1 MPEIRHSPHNY
12 GGATVIPMK
21 TDKSDILTC
30 LRNSADYV
38 SGQQLCDRLGVSR
51 TAVWKVINQLK
62 EEGYQIE
69 SVPSRGY
76 RLVESPADAYSES
89 EIVSRLHTKWAGQ
102 RLVFF
107 ESTGSTNPDAKGF
120 AEEGAPHGTTVV
132 ADRQTAGRGRRGRS
146 WESPAGK
153 SIYFTIVIRPSFAPD
168 KASMITLVMALSV
181 AEAIHEVT
189 GLNTGI
195 KWPNDIV
202 VNGKKV
208 VGILTEMSM
217 TPEMNEIQFL
227 VAGVGVNVN
236 QEGAEAFPEELRKT
250 ATSLKMESG
259 QSIDRAKLLARILER
274 FEEDYDVFGQALTLS
289 ALKERYESRLV
300 GRNAVVRVLDPAGE
314 YTGISR
320 GVTDT
325 GELIVERE
333 NGERTLVY
341 AGEVSVRGLYGY
353 AE

>member
-1 MPEIRHSPHNY
+1 
-12 GGATVIPMK
+12 MK

-30 LRNSADYV
+30 LRNSDDYV
-38 SGQQLCDRLGVSR
+38 SGQQLCERLGVSR

-62 EEGYQIE
+62 EEGYRIE
-69 SVPSRGY
+69 SIPSRGY
-76 RLVESPADAYSES
+76 RLVETPADVYSGS
-89 EIVSRLHTKWAGQ
+89 EIASRLHTKWAGQ
-102 RLVFF
+102 KLCFF
-107 ESTGSTNPDAKGF
+107 ESTGSTNPDAKRF

-146 WESPAGK
+146 WESPAGT
-153 SIYFTIVIRPSFAPD
+153 SIYFTIVIRPTFAPD

-181 AEAIHEVT
+181 AEAIQEAT
-189 GLNTGI
+189 GLDTGI

-236 QEGAEAFPEELRKT
+236 QESHGDFPEEIRGM
-250 ATSLKMESG
+250 ATSLRIESG
-259 QSIDRAKLLARILER
+259 RQTDRAALLERILAR
-274 FEEDYDVFGQALTLS
+274 FETDYETFESTLDLS
-289 ALKERYESRLV
+289 GLQTRYEARLV
-300 GRNAVVRVLDPAGE
+300 GRNAAVRVLDPAGE

-320 GVTDT
+320 GITDT

-333 NGERTLVY
+333 DGERTLVY

-353 AE
+353 V

>member
-1 MPEIRHSPHNY
+1 M
-12 GGATVIPMK
+12 GVTVKFMK

-30 LRNSADYV
+30 LRNSGDYV

-62 EEGYQIE
+62 EEGYRIE

-76 RLVESPADAYSES
+76 RLVESPADVYSES
-89 EIVSRLHTKWAGQ
+89 EIASRVHTKWAGK

-107 ESTGSTNPDAKGF
+107 ESTGSTNPDAKRY

-146 WESPAGK
+146 WESPAGR
-153 SIYFTIVIRPSFAPD
+153 SIYFTIVIRPAFAPD
-168 KASMITLVMALSV
+168 KASMVTLVMALSV

-189 GLNTGI
+189 GLDTGI

-236 QEGAEAFPEELRKT
+236 QESGEEFPEGLRGT

-259 QSIDRAKLLARILER
+259 QQFDRAGLLARILEQ
-274 FEEDYDVFGQALTLS
+274 FEQDYETFERTVNLS
-289 ALKERYESRLV
+289 GLRARYESRLV
-300 GRNAVVRVLDPAGE
+300 GRNAAVRVLDPAGE

-320 GVTDT
+320 GITET
-325 GELIVERE
+325 GELVVERE
-333 NGERTLVY
+333 TGETVLVY

-353 AE
+353 V

>member
-1 MPEIRHSPHNY
+1 MRHSPHDH
-12 GGATVIPMK
+12 GGVKDKFMK

-30 LRNSADYV
+30 LRNSEDYV

-51 TAVWKVINQLK
+51 TAVWKVVNQLK
-62 EEGYQIE
+62 EEGYRIE

-76 RLVESPADAYSES
+76 HLVESPADAYSES
-89 EIVSRLHTKWAGQ
+89 EIASRLQTKWAGR
-102 RLVFF
+102 RLIFF
-107 ESTGSTNPDAKGF
+107 ESTGSTNSDAKRF
-120 AEEGAPHGTTVV
+120 AEEGAPHGTTVA

-153 SIYFTIVIRPSFAPD
+153 SIYFTIVIRPAFAPD

-189 GLNTGI
+189 GLHTAI

-236 QEGAEAFPEELRKT
+236 QESVEEFPQELRET
-250 ATSLKMESG
+250 ATSLKIESG
-259 QSIDRAKLLARILER
+259 RQIDRAELLAGILAR
-274 FEEDYDVFGQALTLS
+274 FEEDYETFEQALTLS
-289 ALKERYESRLV
+289 ALKGRYESRLI

-320 GVTDT
+320 GITDT
-325 GELIVERE
+325 GELVVERE

-353 AE
+353 V

>member
-1 MPEIRHSPHNY
+1 M
-12 GGATVIPMK
+12 
-21 TDKSDILTC
+21 
-30 LRNSADYV
+30 

-51 TAVWKVINQLK
+51 TAVWKVMKQLK

-76 RLVESPADAYSES
+76 RLVESPVDVYSES
-89 EIVSRLHTKWAGQ
+89 EIASRLQTKWAGR

-107 ESTGSTNPDAKGF
+107 ESTGSTNPDAKRF

-146 WESPAGK
+146 WEPPARR
-153 SIYFTIVIRPSFAPD
+153 SIYFPSIVRPAFVPD

-181 AEAIHEVT
+181 AEAIQEVT
-189 GLNTGI
+189 GLPTGI

-236 QEGAEAFPEELRKT
+236 QESLEEFPEELRGT
-250 ATSLKMESG
+250 ATSLKIESG
-259 QSIDRAKLLARILER
+259 RQFDRAALLAEILAR
-274 FEEDYDVFGQALTLS
+274 FEESYETFERTVDLS
-289 ALKERYESRLV
+289 GLRARYESRLV

-320 GVTDT
+320 GITET
-325 GELIVERE
+325 GELIVEKE
-333 NGERTLVY
+333 SGERTLVY

-353 AE
+353 V

>member
-1 MPEIRHSPHNY
+1 M
-12 GGATVIPMK
+12 
-21 TDKSDILTC
+21 
-30 LRNSADYV
+30 
-38 SGQQLCDRLGVSR
+38 SGQQLCERLGVSR

-62 EEGYQIE
+62 EEGYRIE

-89 EIVSRLHTKWAGQ
+89 EITSRLHTRWAGQ
-102 RLVFF
+102 RLIFF
-107 ESTGSTNPDAKGF
+107 ESTGSTNPDAKRL

-146 WESPAGK
+146 WESPAGT
-153 SIYFTIVIRPSFAPD
+153 SIYFTIVIRPRFVPD

-181 AEAIHEVT
+181 AEAIHELT
-189 GLNTGI
+189 GLHTGI

-236 QEGAEAFPEELRKT
+236 QGRAEEFPEELRGT
-250 ATSLKMESG
+250 ATSLKIESG
-259 QSIDRAKLLARILER
+259 RQFDRPELLAEILSR
-274 FEEDYDVFGQALTLS
+274 FEEDYETFERTLDLS
-289 ALKERYESRLV
+289 GLQTRYEARLI

-320 GVTDT
+320 GITDT
-325 GELIVERE
+325 GELIVEKE
-333 NGERTLVY
+333 TGETVLVY

-353 AE
+353 VQSEKN

>member
-1 MPEIRHSPHNY
+1 MGVTDKS
-12 GGATVIPMK
+12 MK

-51 TAVWKVINQLK
+51 TAVWKVISQLRD
-62 EEGYQIE
+62 EGYRIE

-76 RLVESPADAYSES
+76 RLVESPAGMYSES
-89 EIVSRLHTKWAGQ
+89 EIASRLHTKWAGR
-102 RLVFF
+102 RLLFF
-107 ESTGSTNPDAKGF
+107 ESTGSTNPDAKRF

-146 WESPAGK
+146 WESPAGS
-153 SIYFTIVIRPSFAPD
+153 SIYFTVVLRPAFAPD
-168 KASMITLVMALSV
+168 KASMVTLVTALSV

-189 GLNTGI
+189 GLDTGI

-217 TPEMNEIQFL
+217 TPEMNEMQFL

-236 QEGAEAFPEELRKT
+236 QESTAEFPEEIRQT
-250 ATSLKMESG
+250 ATSLKIESG
-259 QSIDRAKLLARILER
+259 KEFDRAELLARILAG
-274 FEEDYDVFGQALTLS
+274 FEADYEIFEKELTLS
-289 ALKERYESRLV
+289 ALKERYEARLV
-300 GRNAVVRVLDPAGE
+300 GRNAAVRVLDPAGE

-320 GVTDT
+320 GITDT
-325 GELIVERE
+325 GELVVEKE
-333 NGERTLVY
+333 TGETVFVY
-341 AGEVSVRGLYGY
+341 AGEVAVRGLYGY
-353 AE
+353 V

>member
-1 MPEIRHSPHNY
+1 M
-12 GGATVIPMK
+12 
-21 TDKSDILTC
+21 
-30 LRNSADYV
+30 

-51 TAVWKVINQLK
+51 TAVWKVMKQLK

-76 RLVESPADAYSES
+76 RLVESPVDVYSES
-89 EIVSRLHTKWAGQ
+89 EIASRLQTKWAGR

-107 ESTGSTNPDAKGF
+107 ESTGSTNPDAKRF

-132 ADRQTAGRGRRGRS
+132 AYRQTAGRGRRGRS
-146 WESPAGK
+146 WESPAGR
-153 SIYFTIVIRPSFAPD
+153 SIYFTSIVRPAFVPD

-181 AEAIHEVT
+181 AEAIQEVT
-189 GLNTGI
+189 GLPTGI

-236 QEGAEAFPEELRKT
+236 QESLEEFPEELRGT
-250 ATSLKMESG
+250 ATSLKIESG
-259 QSIDRAKLLARILER
+259 RQFDRAALLAEILAR
-274 FEEDYDVFGQALTLS
+274 FEESYETFERTVDLS
-289 ALKERYESRLV
+289 GLRARYESRLV

-320 GVTDT
+320 GITET
-325 GELIVERE
+325 GELIVEKE
-333 NGERTLVY
+333 SGERTLVY

-353 AE
+353 V

>member
-1 MPEIRHSPHNY
+1 
-12 GGATVIPMK
+12 MK
-21 TDKSDILTC
+21 TSRADILSC
-30 LRNSADYV
+30 LRSGEDYV

-76 RLVESPADAYSES
+76 RLVESPADVYSES
-89 EIVSRLHTKWAGQ
+89 EIASRLCTKWAGK
-102 RLVFF
+102 RLIFF
-107 ESTGSTNPDAKGF
+107 ASTGSTNPDAKRF

-146 WESPAGK
+146 WESPAGR
-153 SIYFTIVIRPSFAPD
+153 SIYFTIVVRPTFIPD
-168 KASMITLVMALSV
+168 QASMITLVMALSV

-189 GLNTGI
+189 GLQTGI

-236 QEGAEAFPEELRKT
+236 QEGVEEFPEELRGT
-250 ATSLKMESG
+250 ATSLKIESG
-259 QSIDRAKLLARILER
+259 RQIDRVELLTKILAR
-274 FEEDYDVFGQALTLS
+274 FEEDYETFERTVNLS
-289 ALKERYESRLV
+289 GLRARYESRLV
-300 GRNAVVRVLDPAGE
+300 GRDAWVRVLDPAGE

-320 GVTDT
+320 GITET
-325 GELIVERE
+325 GELIVEKE
-333 NGERTLVY
+333 TGETVLVY

-353 AE
+353 V

>member
-1 MPEIRHSPHNY
+1 
-12 GGATVIPMK
+12 MK
-21 TDKSDILTC
+21 TDRSDILTC

-89 EIVSRLHTKWAGQ
+89 EIASRLRTKWAG
-102 RLVFF
+102 RKLIFF
-107 ESTGSTNPDAKGF
+107 ESTGSTNPDAKRF
-120 AEEGAPHGTTVV
+120 AEEGMPHGTTVV

-153 SIYFTIVIRPSFAPD
+153 SIYFTIVIRPSFAPE
-168 KASMITLVMALSV
+168 KAPMVTLVMALSV

-189 GLNTGI
+189 GLDTGI

-236 QEGAEAFPEELRKT
+236 QDGPEDFPEKLRET
-250 ATSLKMESG
+250 ATSLKIESG
-259 QSIDRAKLLARILER
+259 RQFDRAGLLAQILVR
-274 FEEDYDVFGQALTLS
+274 FEADYETFERALTLS
-289 ALKERYESRLV
+289 ALRERYEAHLI
-300 GRNAVVRVLDPAGE
+300 GRDAAVRVLDPAGE

-320 GVTDT
+320 GITDT
-325 GELIVERE
+325 GELLVERE
-333 NGERTLVY
+333 AGETVLVY

-353 AE
+353 V

>member
-1 MPEIRHSPHNY
+1 M
-12 GGATVIPMK
+12 
-21 TDKSDILTC
+21 
-30 LRNSADYV
+30 

-51 TAVWKVINQLK
+51 TAVWKVMKQLK

-76 RLVESPADAYSES
+76 RLVESPADVYSES
-89 EIVSRLHTKWAGQ
+89 EIASRLQTKWAGR

-107 ESTGSTNPDAKGF
+107 ESTGSTNPDAKRF

-146 WESPAGK
+146 WESPAGR
-153 SIYFTIVIRPSFAPD
+153 SIYFTSIVRPAFVPD

-181 AEAIHEVT
+181 AEAIQEVT
-189 GLNTGI
+189 GLPTGI

-236 QEGAEAFPEELRKT
+236 QESLEEFPEELRGT
-250 ATSLKMESG
+250 ATSLKIESG
-259 QSIDRAKLLARILER
+259 RQFNRAALLAEILAR
-274 FEEDYDVFGQALTLS
+274 FEESYETFERTVDLS
-289 ALKERYESRLV
+289 GLRARYESRLV

-320 GVTDT
+320 GITET
-325 GELIVERE
+325 GELIVEKE
-333 NGERTLVY
+333 SGERTLVY

-353 AE
+353 V

>member
-1 MPEIRHSPHNY
+1 
-12 GGATVIPMK
+12 MK
-21 TDKSDILTC
+21 TDRSDILTC
-30 LRNSADYV
+30 LRSSEDYV

-51 TAVWKVINQLK
+51 TAVWKVIKQLK
-62 EEGYQIE
+62 EEGYLIE

-76 RLVESPADAYSES
+76 RLVESPADVYSKS
-89 EIVSRLHTKWAGQ
+89 EIASRLHTKWAGQ
-102 RLVFF
+102 NLIFF
-107 ESTGSTNPDAKGF
+107 ESTGSTNPDAKRF

-146 WESPAGK
+146 WESPAGS
-153 SIYFTIVIRPSFAPD
+153 SIYFTVVIRPTFAPE

-181 AEAIHEVT
+181 AEAIHAAT
-189 GLNTGI
+189 GLETGI

-236 QEGAEAFPEELRKT
+236 HSGPEDFPEEIRQT
-250 ATSLKMESG
+250 ATSLRIESG
-259 QSIDRAKLLARILER
+259 RRIDRAALLEQILARFEADYEIFER
-274 FEEDYDVFGQALTLS
+274 SCSLS
-289 ALKERYESRLV
+289 ELKTRYESRLV
-300 GRNAVVRVLDPAGE
+300 GRDTTVRVLDPAGE

-320 GVTDT
+320 GITET
-325 GELIVERE
+325 GELAVEKE
-333 NGERTLVY
+333 TGETVLVY

-353 AE
+353 V

>member
-1 MPEIRHSPHNY
+1 M
-12 GGATVIPMK
+12 
-21 TDKSDILTC
+21 
-30 LRNSADYV
+30 

-76 RLVESPADAYSES
+76 RLAEAPADAYSES
-89 EIVSRLHTKWAGQ
+89 EIVSRLHTKWAGK
-102 RLVFF
+102 RLIFF
-107 ESTGSTNPDAKGF
+107 ESTGSTNPDAKRF

-146 WESPAGK
+146 WESPAGT
-153 SIYFTIVIRPSFAPD
+153 SIYFTIVIRPTFAPD

-189 GLNTGI
+189 GLDAGI

-217 TPEMNEIQFL
+217 TPEMNEAQFL

-236 QEGAEAFPEELRKT
+236 QESAEDFPEEIRKT
-250 ATSLKMESG
+250 ATSLRIEYG
-259 QSIDRAKLLARILER
+259 QPVDRAALLERILAR
-274 FEEDYDVFGQALTLS
+274 FETDYDTFVRKLDLS
-289 ALKERYESRLV
+289 ELKPRYESRLA
-300 GRNAVVRVLDPAGE
+300 GRNAGVRVLDPAGE

-320 GVTDT
+320 GITDT

-333 NGERTLVY
+333 DKERVLVY

-353 AE
+353 T

>member
-1 MPEIRHSPHNY
+1 M
-12 GGATVIPMK
+12 
-21 TDKSDILTC
+21 
-30 LRNSADYV
+30 

-51 TAVWKVINQLK
+51 TAVWKVMKQLK

-76 RLVESPADAYSES
+76 RLVESPVDVYSES
-89 EIVSRLHTKWAGQ
+89 EIASRLQTKWAGR

-107 ESTGSTNPDAKGF
+107 ESTGSTNPDAKRF

-146 WESPAGK
+146 WESPAGR
-153 SIYFTIVIRPSFAPD
+153 SIYFTSIVRPAFVPD

-181 AEAIHEVT
+181 AEAIQEVT
-189 GLNTGI
+189 GLPTGI

-236 QEGAEAFPEELRKT
+236 QESLEEFPEELRGT
-250 ATSLKMESG
+250 ATSLKIESG
-259 QSIDRAKLLARILER
+259 RQFDRAALLAEILAR
-274 FEEDYDVFGQALTLS
+274 FEESYETFERTVDLS
-289 ALKERYESRLV
+289 GLRARYESRRV

-320 GVTDT
+320 GITET
-325 GELIVERE
+325 GELIVEKE
-333 NGERTLVY
+333 SGERTLVY

-353 AE
+353 V